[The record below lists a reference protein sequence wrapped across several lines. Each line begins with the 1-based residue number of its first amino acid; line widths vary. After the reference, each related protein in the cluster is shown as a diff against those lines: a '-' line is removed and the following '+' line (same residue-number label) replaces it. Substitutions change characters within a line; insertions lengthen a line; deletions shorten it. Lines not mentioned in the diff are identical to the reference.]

1 MNHTALKSAV
11 ILACLSAAIP
21 ARASDDVP
29 EFLKVIGNF
38 VKDGLGPARTAED
51 VMREERERT
60 AARPEAKPRA
70 QPEPAPVV
78 AQPAP
83 AAPTPE
89 PIAAQQP
96 VRVAAIAAPV
106 AATVAPPP
114 PPPRKTE
121 VSLPAPVPPPPA
133 RPAELKPKTIA
144 VAPQPPAEPLTTRI
158 AATATLDQAMRLGGP
173 ATLYSQRIKPPVRN

>member
-1 MNHTALKSAV
+1 MRVVKGSAGGCGATAMVFGFNS
-11 ILACLSAAIP
+11 ACLSSAIP

-60 AARPEAKPRA
+60 AAHPEAKPRA
-70 QPEPAPVV
+70 QTEPAPVV

-83 AAPTPE
+83 TAPTPE
-89 PIAAQQP
+89 PIAAQP

-114 PPPRKTE
+114 
-121 VSLPAPVPPPPA
+121 
-133 RPAELKPKTIA
+133 
-144 VAPQPPAEPLTTRI
+144 
-158 AATATLDQAMRLGGP
+158 
-173 ATLYSQRIKPPVRN
+173 